1 MTVKNKWTN
10 MSRNKRTFII
20 TELLL
25 GVLLVIVIGFI
36 TYNKL
41 NQKPE
46 RIAVV
51 MADVDESHSAAFK
64 YGMKMAASEYGVD
77 VVMISREN
85 MNNMSEEIDV
95 IKQEINKN
103 ADAVIFKPTA
113 EKEADEKSLN
123 TLVRINKKIPIMVVG
138 DQAGSESFK
147 SLNKVEFDQY
157 SMGADLAQ
165 KLLADN
171 NGTLSGKK
179 IGIYCENTESDACK
193 KRINGI
199 KNTLAESGCDVMWIV
214 SGISDTGER
223 INLQSQRKVD
233 IVLAID
239 DASVAY
245 AAKEASDNNLQGAL
259 VYGIGNST
267 EAIYYLDSGWTEAL
281 ITPDEFAAGY
291 KSVVELVDILRG
303 EKNPSISGKTISY
316 QLLTRNNL
324 FDEEN
329 KKLLYA
335 ISQ

>member
-1 MTVKNKWTN
+1 M
-10 MSRNKRTFII
+10 
-20 TELLL
+20 
-25 GVLLVIVIGFI
+25 
-36 TYNKL
+36 
-41 NQKPE
+41 
-46 RIAVV
+46 

-77 VVMISREN
+77 VVMISKEN
-85 MNNMSEEIDV
+85 LNNMSDEIDV
-95 IKQEINKN
+95 IKQEINKK
-103 ADAVIFKPTA
+103 ADAVVFKPTA
-113 EKEADEKSLN
+113 EKMTEEKSLN
-123 TLVRINKKIPIMVVG
+123 TLIRINKKTPIMVVG

-147 SLNKVEFDQY
+147 SLNTVEFDQY
-157 SMGADLAQ
+157 SMGAKLAQ
-165 KLLADN
+165 
-171 NGTLSGKK
+171 
-179 IGIYCENTESDACK
+179 SDACK
-193 KRINGI
+193 KRIDGI
-199 KNTLAESGCDVMWIV
+199 KDTLAESGCVVMWIV
-214 SGISDTGER
+214 SGVSDTGEK

-239 DASVAY
+239 DASVVD

-291 KSVVELVDILRG
+291 KSVVGLVDMLRG
-303 EKNPSISGKTISY
+303 SRKYSVEEKPVSY
-316 QLLTRNNL
+316 QLLTRKNL

>member
-1 MTVKNKWTN
+1 MKQVQLPCCMGGVSVTVKNKWTN
-10 MSRNKRTFII
+10 MSKNKRNFII

-25 GVLLVIVIGFI
+25 GVLLVIAMGFI
-36 TYNKL
+36 AYNKL
-41 NQKPE
+41 NEKPE

-64 YGMKMAASEYGVD
+64 YGMKMAASEY
-77 VVMISREN
+77 
-85 MNNMSEEIDV
+85 DV
-95 IKQEINKN
+95 IKQEINKK
-103 ADAVIFKPTA
+103 ADAVVFKPTA
-113 EKEADEKSLN
+113 EKMTEEKSLN
-123 TLVRINKKIPIMVVG
+123 TLIRINKKTPIMVVG

-147 SLNKVEFDQY
+147 SLNTVEFDQY
-157 SMGADLAQ
+157 SMGAELAQ

-193 KRINGI
+193 KRIDGI
-199 KNTLAESGCDVMWIV
+199 KDTLAESGCVVMWIV
-214 SGISDTGER
+214 SGVSDTGEK

-239 DASVAY
+239 DASVV
-245 AAKEASDNNLQGAL
+245 D
-259 VYGIGNST
+259 GIGNST

-291 KSVVELVDILRG
+291 KSVVGLVDMLRG
-303 EKNPSISGKTISY
+303 SRKYSVEEKPVSY
-316 QLLTRNNL
+316 QLLTRKNL